1 MSKTSHKTLPNLPKP
16 HGAYKEYKL
25 SPSLRK
31 ALELPCYLFT
41 EGMKD
46 WAKMPD
52 LFDPYFNT
60 APVVLKEGEELY
72 ISILNYLETMCKGD
86 LLGKTISSYC
96 QRLEIYLK
104 NKMVK
109 RIFLAYYQSK
119 EQIWREEKSK
129 ESLNAETRITSNVV
143 ITRRIREIGE
153 EDSNDDNE
161 QVQKK
166 QRLNQEHE
174 DNASNPETS
183 SSTIILDT
191 GNESAPDC
199 IDELFNPVLER
210 TSGLTI
216 VKEKNIYRFQMP
228 CDNMFSPNKPIIQK
242 EDLATI
248 KGYFDICI
256 GSSSSEASPETKY
269 EYEVLM
275 KRQATLQNLKDL
287 DPDVMSWEPS
297 PIIRF

>member
-1 MSKTSHKTLPNLPKP
+1 MSKTSHKTPPNLPKP

-25 SPSLRK
+25 SPSLRE

-52 LFDPYFNT
+52 MFDPYFST

-72 ISILNYLETMCKGD
+72 ISILSYLETMYKGN
-86 LLGKTISSYC
+86 LLGKTVSSYC
-96 QRLEIYLK
+96 QRLETYLE

-119 EQIWREEKSK
+119 EQIWRDEKSK
-129 ESLNAETRITSNVV
+129 ESLNAEIRITSNVV

-153 EDSNDDNE
+153 EDSDDDNE

-174 DNASNPETS
+174 NNASNAETS
-183 SSTIILDT
+183 SPTILLDT
-191 GNESAPDC
+191 GNESAPDR
-199 IDELFNPVLER
+199 IDELFNPVSER
-210 TSGLTI
+210 TSGLTV
-216 VKEKNIYRFQMP
+216 VKEQNIYRFQMP
-228 CDNMFSPNKPIIQK
+228 CDNMFSPHKPIIQK

-248 KGYFDICI
+248 KSYFDMCI
-256 GSSSSEASPETKY
+256 GFF
-269 EYEVLM
+269 
-275 KRQATLQNLKDL
+275 
-287 DPDVMSWEPS
+287 
-297 PIIRF
+297 IRSIS